1 MHCTICDALLS
12 DFEATRKNAHTGEYL
27 DMCSGCYQD
36 FKEIIPTRDR
46 RDLLKQ
52 SDIDL
57 ELDDLEED
65 FVQHMRWSDDS

>member
-27 DMCSGCYQD
+27 DMCSSCFQD

-57 ELDDLEED
+57 EFDDLEED

>member
-12 DFEATRKNAHTGEYL
+12 DFESTRKNAITGEYL
-27 DMCSGCYQD
+27 DMCSSCYQD

-46 RDLLKQ
+46 RDLLTQ

-57 ELDDLEED
+57 ELDDIDEEHYN
-65 FVQHMRWSDDS
+65 QQRWSDDL

>member
-27 DMCSGCYQD
+27 DMCSNCYQD

-57 ELDDLEED
+57 EFDDLEED

>member
-1 MHCTICDALLS
+1 MHCTICDALLT
-12 DFEATRKNAHTGEYL
+12 DFESTRRNAHTGDFL
-27 DMCSGCYQD
+27 DMCSVCYQD

-57 ELDDLEED
+57 DDIEEEHYT
-65 FVQHMRWSDDS
+65 QQTWSDDL